1 MFFQSIEDTWSISV
15 FISGIKSEV
24 DFSFVGIFRIVGMIL
39 AKSVD
44 RGIPDRTFALLLETE
59 SPTCLLYTSPSPRDR
74 G

>member
-44 RGIPDRTFALLLETE
+44 RGIPDV
-59 SPTCLLYTSPSPRDR
+59 SVK
-74 G
+74 